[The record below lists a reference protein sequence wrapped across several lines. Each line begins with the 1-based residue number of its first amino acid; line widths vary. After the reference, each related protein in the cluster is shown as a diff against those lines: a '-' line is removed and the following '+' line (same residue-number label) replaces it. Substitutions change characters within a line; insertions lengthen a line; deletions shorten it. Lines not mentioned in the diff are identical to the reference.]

1 MFNSLTPAMCK
12 TKSLLILRIVLAVV
26 LVMHGYPKLFGGI
39 EMFTGMLQ
47 SLQFP
52 LPVVFAWVVA
62 LLEFV
67 GGLALLAGL
76 FTRYVASLVAVQF
89 IVILIFVKKFA
100 FPASDLDLL
109 ILGVALA
116 LALMGAG
123 AWSLDA
129 AFNLEKKK

>member
-1 MFNSLTPAMCK
+1 MCK